1 MNIRVP
7 CGRTD
12 RRDEAFR
19 NFTNSPEKK
28 RKRKGGKKEVIM
40 CLILFSFFAV
50 KYTGYLWPLHQVIF
64 KIYDVSH
71 LVVYTVQKKANILPS
86 KVAKYPLNNQLHV
99 PLLLLLPPL
108 FNQILKVAFVQCR

>member
-1 MNIRVP
+1 MSEVMKIRVS

-19 NFTNSPEKK
+19 NFANSPKKK
-28 RKRKGGKKEVIM
+28 RKRKG
-40 CLILFSFFAV
+40 V

-71 LVVYTVQKKANILPS
+71 LVVYTVKIKGQYTTVEGS
-86 KVAKYPLNNQLHV
+86 
-99 PLLLLLPPL
+99 
-108 FNQILKVAFVQCR
+108 